1 MYLICHGL
9 SIYQIKQSFMT
20 CIFNI
25 AQEPSGLLS
34 QLLMIDEQ
42 LTVSLGS
49 CAQPKTQ
56 SQKILKV
63 CCMCLELSGHG
74 VPWFVLSGLL
84 LLLYSYMGDQLL
96 LYYGLNL
103 LAILVVDI
111 IVVAPIKILFKRPRP
126 PANDG
131 PIPMS
136 MSSVDNYAF
145 PSGHA
150 SRCVALAALF
160 CYIPPFYLHTHLWY
174 IWAILVSLS
183 RVVIGR
189 HHILDV
195 VAGIL
200 AGLVIF
206 DLVRRLGLLM
216 GV

>member
-1 MYLICHGL
+1 
-9 SIYQIKQSFMT
+9 
-20 CIFNI
+20 
-25 AQEPSGLLS
+25 
-34 QLLMIDEQ
+34 MIDEQ
-42 LTVSLGS
+42 LTVSIGS
-49 CAQPKTQ
+49 CARPQTP
-56 SQKILKV
+56 SQKLLKV

-74 VPWFVLSGLL
+74 VPWFALSGLL
-84 LLLYSYMGDQLL
+84 LLLSTYMGDQLL
-96 LYYGLNL
+96 LSYGLNL

-126 PANDG
+126 AVNVG

-136 MSSVDNYAF
+136 MSSVDCYAF

-160 CYIPPFYLHTHLWY
+160 CYIPPFYLRTHLWY

-183 RVVIGR
+183 RIVIGR

-195 VAGIL
+195 GAGIL

-206 DLVRRLGLLM
+206 DLVRRFGLLM